1 MTTSPLIRPDDVTR
15 WMAAANGDPERA
27 TTAAVEELAA
37 RAADGDDY
45 ARHVLEHAI
54 LAGVTGIVEEV
65 MAEGQ
70 PTGDEPKPDGAGPRL
85 WLHECSVKVKQ
96 PCALCG
102 DECRASEAG
111 VDVYLAGSCSDLVC
125 VPCAER
131 EAPELLA
138 EAVASWRA
146 ADAAVRAIWGGTL

>member
-1 MTTSPLIRPDDVTR
+1 MTTSPRIRPLIRPDDVAR
-15 WMAAANGDPERA
+15 WMAAAEGDPERA
-27 TTAAVEELAA
+27 TTAAVEELEA

-70 PTGDEPKPDGAGPRL
+70 PKPDGAGPRL
-85 WLHECSVKVKQ
+85 WLHECSLKVKQ

-102 DECRASEAG
+102 DECRASEGG

-131 EAPELLA
+131 EAPELLT

-146 ADAAVRAIWGGTL
+146 AGAGKETTHE